1 MSNESNA
8 IEEVFANSDRLE
20 KKFNLIKE
28 LASYAADHYMIFDDA
43 KADKIL
49 KVLKEEVLDE
59 CCEACGGA
67 MCDEPCPVYQYIV
80 DVKKALDKQSRK

>member
-1 MSNESNA
+1 MSKEENA
-8 IEEVFANSDRLE
+8 MEQVFANSDRME
-20 KKFNLIKE
+20 KKFGLIKE

-59 CCEACGGA
+59 CCEVCGGA
-67 MCDEPCPVYQYIV
+67 MCDESCPVCQYHI
-80 DVKKALDKQSRK
+80 DVKKALDKQSQK